1 MAKQKKKKTELSKG
15 MVKKPSINVQKLN
28 PTQIKSVSNAKL
40 LSSAKTSK
48 VLREVKSRVKAGKI
62 KLPKGFD
69 IKREG
74 IGDLM
79 NHSQMK
85 SISNANLLSSAK
97 TPKVLQEVKRRVK
110 AGKIKLPKG
119 FDTKRGKVSDLMNQL
134 TVRKKAGR

>member
-69 IKREG
+69 
-74 IGDLM
+74 
-79 NHSQMK
+79 
-85 SISNANLLSSAK
+85 
-97 TPKVLQEVKRRVK
+97 
-110 AGKIKLPKG
+110 
-119 FDTKRGKVSDLMNQL
+119 TKRGKVSDLMNQL